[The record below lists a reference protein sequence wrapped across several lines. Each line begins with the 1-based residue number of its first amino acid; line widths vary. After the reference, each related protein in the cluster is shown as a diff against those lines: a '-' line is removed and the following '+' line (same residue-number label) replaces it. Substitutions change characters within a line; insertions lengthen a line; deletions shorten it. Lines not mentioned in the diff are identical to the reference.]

1 MNIEKAIDGYQN
13 DGYVYCI
20 KTDNQINGNQIVK
33 IGKIGMRESEES
45 TLSTLLNRY
54 STYHPNCIIYKT
66 VRVSNCHKAEKYIFE
81 ILSDIH
87 YKKEHF
93 YFDENKIEQAFDL
106 IKTSYPDINTTV
118 INSDIDTV
126 SNLNKQIRHQMKNN

>member
-1 MNIEKAIDGYQN
+1 MDIKQAIDGYHN

-20 KTDNQINGNQIVK
+20 KTGNHINGKQIVK
-33 IGKIGMRESEES
+33 IGKTVMKESEYV

-54 STYHPNCIIYKT
+54 STYHPNCIIYKS
-66 VRVSNCHKAEKYIFE
+66 VRVSNCHKAEVDIFN
-81 ILSDIH
+81 ILKDIH

-106 IKTSYPDINTTV
+106 IKTSYPDINTV
-118 INSDIDTV
+118 VSNSDIVTV
-126 SNLNKQIRHQMKNN
+126 SNLNKQIRQNF

>member
-1 MNIEKAIDGYQN
+1 MDIEKAIDGYQN

-33 IGKIGMRESEES
+33 IGKTSMKETEDI

-54 STYHPNCIIYKT
+54 STYHPNCIIYKSI
-66 VRVSNCHKAEKYIFE
+66 RVSNCHKAEVDIFN
-81 ILSDIH
+81 ILKDIH

-93 YFDENKIEQAFDL
+93 YFDENKIQQAFDL
-106 IKTSYPDINTTV
+106 IKTSYPDINTIV
-118 INSDIDTV
+118 SNSDIVMV
-126 SNLNKQIRHQMKNN
+126 SNLNKQIRHQMKN